1 MKDEIRK
8 HMRKKREQLSES
20 ERKQASKQVARW
32 LETLLKEDMLI
43 ASYRAFRAE
52 LEILPSAK
60 GTWCYPRVLDETHME
75 MIVPDDFRRGRYGIE
90 EPIGK
95 SVDPKQID
103 IILVPLLAYD
113 EKGYRIGYGKGYYDR
128 YLKKCSALK
137 IGVAYCFQKVADT
150 WPHDLDVKLGLILTP
165 AGITRV

>member
-20 ERKQASKQVARW
+20 ERKQASKQAARW

-60 GTWCYPRVLDETHME
+60 GTWCYPRVLDETHM
-75 MIVPDDFRRGRYGIE
+75 GN
-90 EPIGK
+90 
-95 SVDPKQID
+95 
-103 IILVPLLAYD
+103 
-113 EKGYRIGYGKGYYDR
+113 DR
-128 YLKKCSALK
+128 S
-137 IGVAYCFQKVADT
+137 G
-150 WPHDLDVKLGLILTP
+150 
-165 AGITRV
+165 